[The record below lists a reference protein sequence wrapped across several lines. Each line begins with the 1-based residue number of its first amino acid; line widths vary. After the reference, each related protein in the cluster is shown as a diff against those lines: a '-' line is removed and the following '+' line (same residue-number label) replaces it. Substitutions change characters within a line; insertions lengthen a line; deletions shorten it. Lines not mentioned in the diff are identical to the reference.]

1 MVCIMVLTY
10 VFGGGMRS
18 LSFANG
24 LHASVLILLGGVILF
39 LIVGKLGGADGGF
52 GAGGPAASEPA
63 GPRRQASTAS
73 ANGIPDLHVRAA
85 CRWAC
90 FRIFSSIG

>member
-1 MVCIMVLTY
+1 MVCLTVLTY

-39 LIVGKLGGADGGF
+39 LIIGKLGG
-52 GAGGPAASEPA
+52 
-63 GPRRQASTAS
+63 PRR
-73 ANGIPDLHVRAA
+73 PR
-85 CRWAC
+85 RWSP
-90 FRIFSSIG
+90 SSIPTC